1 MYVPQSEISLR
12 SNCGQIR
19 SKLPVFAVIR
29 FTHTTIWVC
38 GKCKMFAISWIDI
51 NIILNMNIWSAQ
63 QNDNSNERTFNH
75 TNLIISY
82 RFGFF
87 LEFNCEIVDFWFSTN
102 QRSVCLTKMPHL
114 RVLRDHKSDL
124 IRVIMFYYTICI
136 IRNLRC
142 TFSRYD
148 SYHLMIWLYRMIR
161 NMRFSLDE
169 KFVYSQ
175 VQTLL
180 IVSQI
185 ANRDEESAF
194 VLWHLWPRLPRCAVP
209 RIEFWKFSG
218 FNTFLF
224 DWWANENQFLWR
236 LIKPISEFSKPF
248 FE

>member
-19 SKLPVFAVIR
+19 SKLPVFAVDR

-136 IRNLRC
+136 IRNLHC
-142 TFSRYD
+142 IFSRYD
-148 SYHLMIWLYRMIR
+148 SYHMTLRYDSKHEIFIGWEVCVFSGTNTFDRFTDRKPRRGVSFRSVAFVTASTALCCAADWILKIFWIQHFSVWL
-161 NMRFSLDE
+161 
-169 KFVYSQ
+169 
-175 VQTLL
+175 
-180 IVSQI
+180 VSQ
-185 ANRDEESAF
+185 
-194 VLWHLWPRLPRCAVP
+194 W
-209 RIEFWKFSG
+209 
-218 FNTFLF
+218 
-224 DWWANENQFLWR
+224 
-236 LIKPISEFSKPF
+236 KPIFVATN
-248 FE
+248 

>member
-1 MYVPQSEISLR
+1 MYVPRSEISLR

-19 SKLPVFAVIR
+19 SKLPVFVVTR

-87 LEFNCEIVDFWFSTN
+87 LEFNCEIDDFWLSTN
-102 QRSVCLTKMPHL
+102 QRSACLTKMPHM

-148 SYHLMIWLYRMIR
+148 SYHMTHIIWPIPYDPTVWFETWDFHWMRSLCILRYKHFWSFHRSQTATRSQLSFCGICDRVYRAVLCR
-161 NMRFSLDE
+161 GLNFENFLD
-169 KFVYSQ
+169 S
-175 VQTLL
+175 TLFCL
-180 IVSQI
+180 IGEPMKT
-185 ANRDEESAF
+185 NFCGD
-194 VLWHLWPRLPRCAVP
+194 
-209 RIEFWKFSG
+209 
-218 FNTFLF
+218 
-224 DWWANENQFLWR
+224 
-236 LIKPISEFSKPF
+236 
-248 FE
+248 

>member
-1 MYVPQSEISLR
+1 MYMYVPLSEISLR

-29 FTHTTIWVC
+29 FTHSTIWVC
-38 GKCKMFAISWIDI
+38 GKCSMFAISWIDI
-51 NIILNMNIWSAQ
+51 NMILNMNIWSAQ

-87 LEFNCEIVDFWFSTN
+87 FKFNCEIDDFGFSTN
-102 QRSVCLTKMPHL
+102 QRSACLAKMPHW

-124 IRVIMFYYTICI
+124 IRVIMFYYTAIFI
-136 IRNLRC
+136 IRIFLKVWLIL
-142 TFSRYD
+142 YD
-148 SYHLMIWLYRMIR
+148 PMMRS
-161 NMRFSLDE
+161 MRFSLAE

-185 ANRDEESAF
+185 ANHDEESAF
-194 VLWHLWPRLPRCAVP
+194 VLWHFWPRLPRCAVP

-218 FNTFLF
+218 FNTFFVWLVSK
-224 DWWANENQFLWR
+224 WR
-236 LIKPISEFSKPF
+236 PF
-248 FE
+248 FVATN